1 MSKFIKI
8 RMAGWQLLP
17 SSHTFF
23 VIREPF
29 KRKVYYKYL
38 GIFVDVHLRWKGQI
52 VHISKKTKRSVGLT
66 SLGNTYESNLK
77 SIYILQ
83 KKVLRLMSFFAFDHP
98 SSPLFTCLIILKF
111 SDIVTFQNAVLM
123 YKFHNNML
131 PHAFKS
137 FFNKVDQVHKY
148 NTRLAAKQS
157 YYIPKVRT
165 NYGIFNLIT

>member
-66 SLGNTYESNLK
+66 SWGNTYESNLK

-83 KKVLRLMSFFAFDHP
+83 KKVLRLMSFAAFDHP
-98 SSPLFTCLIILKF
+98 YSPLFKCLIILKF

-131 PHAFKS
+131 PNAFKS

-165 NYGIFNLIT
+165 NYGIFNL